1 MDFKKVDNCKYY
13 NYSVDNKLFP
23 CERFGHFVE
32 IVFKTINAVFNL
44 DMNKKCII
52 KNIHYS
58 VYKIDIYL
66 REEENASQRLLIIE
80 TL

>member
-52 KNIHYS
+52 KIS
-58 VYKIDIYL
+58 ITL
-66 REEENASQRLLIIE
+66 FII
-80 TL
+80 